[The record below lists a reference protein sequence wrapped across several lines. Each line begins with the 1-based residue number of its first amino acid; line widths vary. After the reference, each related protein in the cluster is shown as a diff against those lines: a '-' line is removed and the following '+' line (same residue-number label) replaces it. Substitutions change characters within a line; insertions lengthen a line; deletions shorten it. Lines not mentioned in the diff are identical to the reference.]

1 MIAFLSYDKR
11 FSKPTYLYL
20 NNSTGH
26 PFCQTNFVNFFNFLE
41 FFCNSLKMPV
51 FRPEIV
57 DMTTF
62 EKIEKLLKKHNQ
74 SQLLAFWERL
84 NPAQRQNL
92 LVQIKR
98 LDFSEID
105 EWVAKYI
112 RNPASAAIPVD
123 FTPARFYSFSPVGPE
138 QKRKYAQAGELGKEL
153 ISAGKVAA
161 FVVAG
166 GQGTRLG
173 FAGPKGN
180 FPISPVK
187 NKTLFEIFAE
197 TIAAVSERYQTV
209 CPWYIMTS
217 SLNHAET
224 KEIFRSN
231 GYYGLNEKDVF
242 IFQQGT
248 LPNFNFDGQILLAD
262 KDSISCSPDGHGGSL
277 KALYKGG
284 AIEDM
289 KRRGV
294 EFISY
299 FQVDNPL
306 INIFDPL
313 FIGLHA
319 LDKAEMSSKA
329 LIKTGPKEKLGNF
342 CLVDGKVTVIEYSD
356 LPDELAEKRNPDGSL
371 VFELGSIAIHIINRN
386 FVEKLN
392 TTGFILP
399 LHKAIKEI
407 PHIDQ
412 QGNLVETGMPNGVK
426 LESFVFDA
434 LPLASKSIILETL
447 RSEEFAPV
455 KNASG
460 VDSVESAGEMIVAR
474 GAAWLKSAG
483 VAVPRKPDGSVD
495 CLIEIAPSFA
505 LEKDDI
511 KTKLNQIPKIQPGDG
526 LYLA

>member
-1 MIAFLSYDKR
+1 LK
-11 FSKPTYLYL
+11 
-20 NNSTGH
+20 N
-26 PFCQTNFVNFFNFLE
+26 FCDL
-41 FFCNSLKMPV
+41 LKIPV

-57 DMTTF
+57 DMNNKEIL
-62 EKIEKLLKKHNQ
+62 EKTKKLLRKHNQ
-74 SQLLAFWERL
+74 SHLLAFWEQLSAAR
-84 NPAQRQNL
+84 RQNL
-92 LVQIKR
+92 LVQIEG
-98 LDFSEID
+98 LDFTEID
-105 EWVAKYI
+105 RWVADYI
-112 RNPASAAIPVD
+112 KKPAAAAIPVD
-123 FTPARFYSFSPVGPE
+123 FAPPAFYSLNPVGPV
-138 QKRKYAQAGELGKEL
+138 QKRKYDQARKLGREL
-153 ISAGKVAA
+153 ISTGRVAA

-173 FAGPKGN
+173 FDGPKGN

-197 TIAAVSERYQTV
+197 IIAAASERYQAV

-217 SLNHAET
+217 PLNHAET

-231 GYYGLNEKDVF
+231 SYYGLNEKDVF

-248 LPNFNFDGQILLAD
+248 LPSFNFDGKILLAD
-262 KDSISCSPDGHGGSL
+262 KDSIACSPDGHGGSL
-277 KALYKGG
+277 KAALRAG
-284 AIEDM
+284 ALKDM
-289 KRRGV
+289 KMRGV

-306 INIFDPL
+306 INIFDSL
-313 FIGLHA
+313 FIGLHV

-329 LIKTGPKEKLGNF
+329 VIKAEPKERVGNF
-342 CLVDGKVTVIEYSD
+342 SLVDGKVTVIEYSD
-356 LPDELAEKRNPDGSL
+356 LPDELAEKQNPDGSL
-371 VFELGSIAIHIINRN
+371 IFKLGSVAIHIINRT

-392 TTGFILP
+392 TSGFVLP
-399 LHKAIKEI
+399 LHRAIKEI

-412 QGNLVETGMPNGVK
+412 QGNFVEPDGPNGIK

-434 LPLASKSIILETL
+434 LPLASRSIILETL

-455 KNASG
+455 KNATG
-460 VDSVESAGEMIVAR
+460 VDSVESAREMMVTR
-474 GAAWLKSAG
+474 SAAWLESAG
-483 VAVPRKPDGSVD
+483 VAVPRKPDGSAD

-511 KTKLNQIPKIQPGDG
+511 KAKLNRIPKIKSGDR